1 MDLKTSEEKASC
13 RSILS
18 NIKKRPS
25 ELQSKEKWL
34 DSVVLHVF
42 SNLNHSVV
50 LKRSHQHQH
59 PTPPCG
65 GLQIS
70 MTSCDTHHQT
80 EVTSLRT
87 QRSSDRV
94 GRTPGKRP
102 KLGIVCITIL
112 ITHYYYYYYYLFFG
126 REFFFFCDN
135 WIWTNN
141 YSCIRLFSITV
152 TINSWLYS

>member
-1 MDLKTSEEKASC
+1 MDLKTNEEKARC
-13 RSILS
+13 RNILS

-34 DSVVLHVF
+34 DSVVLNVF
-42 SNLNHSVV
+42 SNLNRSVV

-70 MTSCDTHHQT
+70 MTLCDTHHQT

-94 GRTPGKRP
+94 GRTPGKRL
-102 KLGIVCITIL
+102 KLGIACITIL
-112 ITHYYYYYYYLFFG
+112 ITHYYYYYYYCYLVFSS
-126 REFFFFCDN
+126 EFFF
-135 WIWTNN
+135 
-141 YSCIRLFSITV
+141 SVITGSGL
-152 TINSWLYS
+152 TIILVLGCFQLR